1 MQYVVHPAGGLRHR
15 PGRADGGP
23 ECRRTW
29 RSGDSE
35 LLTMVVSQRRVP
47 PGVLFTAQTP
57 FKHVL
62 QGQTQPHENSRG
74 GTGASPDDLLAAP
87 HR

>member
-1 MQYVVHPAGGLRHR
+1 
-15 PGRADGGP
+15 
-23 ECRRTW
+23 
-29 RSGDSE
+29 
-35 LLTMVVSQRRVP
+35 MVVSQRRVP

-87 HR
+87 HRWTLSSPMIDEELNC